1 VTDARRLAA
10 SVILAGFEG
19 TEASE
24 PGPAAVAALGVG
36 GYIVFGRN
44 VESPEQVHRLLAGLR
59 EASGDRP
66 VLYCVDQEGGRVAR
80 LRAPLTVWPPFE
92 RLGRVDDPREAES
105 LGRAIARE
113 LRAVGFTCDFAPCVD
128 VNSNPD
134 NPVIGDRALAATSG
148 PVQRLGPAF
157 ARGVQAEGL
166 LASAKHFPGHGD
178 VNVDSHLDL
187 PRCELDRETLEA
199 VHLAPFDACIAGGVG
214 SVMSAHV
221 VYPAVDPDHP
231 ATLSRTW
238 ITEVLRGRMG
248 YDGVVF
254 TDDMEM
260 GAIVEYHGVG
270 AAAVQA
276 VKAGIDGVL
285 ICRRLPRIEE
295 AVAALAAEIEADP
308 AFAAR
313 CREARGRLEAAAR
326 RFPPRPL
333 PVEQLAGAFRP
344 PEHEALAARLAAAG
358 TTPVQSDPTAILHPE
373 GIA

>member
-1 VTDARRLAA
+1 MTEARRLAA
-10 SVILAGFEG
+10 SVLLAGFDG
-19 TEASE
+19 TEAHD

-59 EASGDRP
+59 EATGDRP
-66 VLYCVDQEGGRVAR
+66 ALYCVDQEGGRVAR
-80 LRAPLTVWPPFE
+80 LRAPLTVWPPFDRVG
-92 RLGRVDDPREAES
+92 RLGDPAAAEA
-105 LGRAIARE
+105 LGRAIGRE
-113 LRAVGFTCDFAPCVD
+113 LRAVGFNCDFAPCVD

-148 PVQRLGPAF
+148 PVQRLAPAF
-157 ARGVQAEGL
+157 LRGLQAEGL

-178 VNVDSHLDL
+178 VDVDSHLDL
-187 PRCELDRETLEA
+187 PRCGLDRETLES
-199 VHLAPFDACIAGGVG
+199 VHLAPFEACVAAGVG

-221 VYPAVDPDHP
+221 VYPAVDADRP
-231 ATLSRTW
+231 ATLSPTW
-238 ITEVLRGRMG
+238 IGEVLRRRMQF
-248 YDGVVF
+248 DGAVF

-260 GAIVEYHGVG
+260 GAIVEYHGLG

-276 VKAGIDGVL
+276 VRAGVDGVL
-285 ICRRLPRIEE
+285 ICRRRARIEE
-295 AVAALAAEIEADP
+295 AVGALADAIRAEP

-313 CREARGRLEAAAR
+313 CREARGRIEAAAR
-326 RFPPRPL
+326 RFPPRPAPL
-333 PVEQLAGAFRP
+333 DELSSAFRP
-344 PEHEALAARLAAAG
+344 PAHVALAERLAAAA